1 MYVPP
6 HLYGQLVQHHDGTEV
21 VLSLPYL
28 SDFIDIIRTH
38 CLRQD
43 TNIKETKAAIWA
55 IVSAPLIIII
65 IIITTFQFS
74 TRLCVVMFNTG

>member
-1 MYVPP
+1 MPP

-55 IVSAPLIIII
+55 IVSAP
-65 IIITTFQFS
+65 FQFS
-74 TRLCVVMFNTG
+74 THLCVVMFNTG